1 MRGRFAR
8 DLVRAGRADA
18 SPPGARARALAK
30 LGLQSGSQGL
40 ARVASGAAL
49 VALLALVL
57 GWGPCASQPTATT
70 TPLDHA
76 AQCTDAIEA
85 PPCADAGVRLATG
98 REAPVAPT
106 GSSGSGGWSG
116 RSSG

>member
-1 MRGRFAR
+1 MRSRFAR

-18 SPPGARARALAK
+18 PPPGARERVLAV
-30 LGLQSGSQGL
+30 LGVESRSNGL
-40 ARVASGAAL
+40 ARVASAGAL

-57 GWGPCASQPTATT
+57 GWGPPASQTTA
-70 TPLDHA
+70 PADHA

-85 PPCADAGVRLATG
+85 PPCADAGVRLAG
-98 REAPVAPT
+98 GARAAAAPS
-106 GSSGSGGWSG
+106 GSSGSGGPSG